1 MQRREFLEI
10 VGRAGLAIMG
20 FAVSA
25 AANAQGQLLR
35 NAVAIDDEFRGYCID
50 VYGGGANARV
60 DEALRVH
67 SCKSDRYRGM
77 NGDQLFQWVDD
88 FMGRVTM
95 REYDRCMEVT
105 ALEPGAELYVLPCD
119 DSELQVWGLTPS
131 GRLSPRSRPDLCTT
145 IAAGG
150 RPASAPAWIS
160 LVYHA
165 REIEIV
171 ENIAHASVC
180 RPPGVRRTGRG
191 WRCEDPSR
199 CSGTRPQTPRWP

>member
-1 MQRREFLEI
+1 MAFSLRAAMAVLGCWPAPLLTEQWACRRRVFALKALRPNSRR
-10 VGRAGLAIMG
+10 GRRWRRHDSAALAGGLP
-20 FAVSA
+20 A

-67 SCKSDRYRGM
+67 SCKTDRYRGM

-95 REYDRCMEVT
+95 PEYNRCMEAT
-105 ALEPGAELYVLPCD
+105 A
-119 DSELQVWGLTPS
+119 
-131 GRLSPRSRPDLCTT
+131 

-150 RPASAPAWIS
+150 RPGQRACVD
-160 LVYHA
+160 LA
-165 REIEIV
+165 RLPGSRDRDRREHRLRICLR
-171 ENIAHASVC
+171 SM
-180 RPPGVRRTGRG
+180 RPHK
-191 WRCEDPSR
+191 
-199 CSGTRPQTPRWP
+199 